1 MLKIGIVGLPNV
13 GKSTLFNAITNSE
26 IEAAN
31 YPFATIEPNIKIIEI
46 RDERLDF
53 LANNFKSQKII
64 YNQIEFIDIAGLVKG
79 ASKGEGL
86 GNKFLS
92 NIREVDLI
100 VEVIRLFEDD
110 EIIHVNNKISPL
122 DDIQIIEQE
131 LVISDMLQIEKW
143 LNANQKKIIISNSN
157 EDKQK
162 LEIMTSLKKWVD
174 QDRLINQFDFD
185 SYNESIIKFVDGFS
199 FLTNK
204 PFLYLANISESDL
217 MIGDKTKILHYKE
230 LENASISKGVQI
242 IPMSVKV
249 EYEISQINDDQERE
263 MFLAEYNLDKS
274 GLNALSQK
282 AYDVLGWKTYF
293 TVGPKEAHAW
303 PFPSGIKAPQ
313 AAGIIH
319 TDFERG
325 FIKAE
330 IYNYLD
336 FLNEPNENNLRQK
349 GLIRLEGKE
358 YVLKDGDI
366 CNFKFNV

>member
-13 GKSTLFNAITNSE
+13 GKSTLFNAITNSK

-31 YPFATIEPNIKIIEI
+31 YPFATIEPNAKIIEVK
-46 RDERLDF
+46 DERLER
-53 LANNFKSQKII
+53 LADSFQSQKII

-100 VEVIRLFEDD
+100 VEVVRVFEDN
-110 EIIHVNNKISPL
+110 EIIHVYNEINPKN
-122 DDIQIIEQE
+122 DTEIIEQE
-131 LVISDMLQIEKW
+131 LIISDLLQIEKW
-143 LNANQKKIIISNSN
+143 LNANEKKIFLSKDEGEKEKVSLMKALTLWLESNKMIK
-157 EDKQK
+157 E
-162 LEIMTSLKKWVD
+162 
-174 QDRLINQFDFD
+174 FDF
-185 SYNESIIKFVDGFS
+185 SVFSKKALIFSNGFS

-204 PFLYLANISESDL
+204 PFLYIANISENDL
-217 MIGDKTKILHYKE
+217 NKENNLEPYKILKSLANSKSIE
-230 LENASISKGVQI
+230 L
-242 IPMSVKV
+242 IPMSIKV
-249 EYEISQINDDQERE
+249 EQEISQIEDELEKRE
-263 MFLAEYNLDKS
+263 FIKEYGLLMS
-274 GLNALSQK
+274 GLDFLTKK
-282 AYDVLGWKTYF
+282 AYEILGWRTYF

-303 PFPSGIKAPQ
+303 PFPLGTKAPQ

-330 IYNYLD
+330 IYNYQD
-336 FLNEPNENNLRQK
+336 FLKYPNENDLKLN
-349 GLIRLEGKE
+349 GLMRLEGKE
-358 YVLKDGDI
+358 YILQDGDI

>member
-53 LANNFKSQKII
+53 LAKQFGSQKII

-79 ASKGEGL
+79 ASQGEGL

-100 VEVIRLFEDD
+100 VEVIRLFEDN
-110 EIIHVNNKISPL
+110 EIIHVNNKISPI

-131 LVISDMLQIEKW
+131 LLISDMMQIEKW
-143 LNANQKKIIISNSN
+143 LNANQKKISLSNSQ

-162 LEIMTSLKKWVD
+162 LNLMLELKKWID
-174 QDRLINQFDFD
+174 EGNLINQFNFD
-185 SYNESIIKFVDGFS
+185 DLNESQMKFIEGFS

-204 PFLYLANISESDL
+204 PFLYLANIAEGDLLIEDESKIPHYSDL
-217 MIGDKTKILHYKE
+217 INEAKKK
-230 LENASISKGVQI
+230 NVQV

-249 EYEISQINDDQERE
+249 EYEISQIEEEQDRE
-263 MFLAEYNLDKS
+263 LFLSEYNLEKS

-282 AYDVLGWKTYF
+282 AYEVLGWRTYF

-303 PFPSGIKAPQ
+303 PFLEGIKAPQ

-336 FLNEPNENNLRQK
+336 FLSDPSENNLRQK
-349 GLIRLEGKE
+349 GLVRLEGKE
-358 YVLKDGDI
+358 YILKDGDI